1 VAHVVAD
8 VVADVVAH
16 DFEQATHHA
25 SKKPPAEMRAV
36 FV

>member
-1 VAHVVAD
+1 VAHVVAHVVAD
-8 VVADVVAH
+8 FVAH